1 MMRYAKSTIGLIT
14 LVLLAAI
21 PLGCSQASG
30 NQGSGQRQDEP
41 TTSLEDLQD
50 VAQLQT
56 MFNKD
61 AGTPRLILL
70 LSPT

>member
-1 MMRYAKSTIGLIT
+1 MMRYAKSTIGLIA

-21 PLGCSQASG
+21 PLACGPASES
-30 NQGSGQRQDEP
+30 QGSGQTP
-41 TTSLEDLQD
+41 NKPATSLEDLQD

-61 AGTPRLILL
+61 AGTPRLIVL

>member
-1 MMRYAKSTIGLIT
+1 MMRCPKSTIGLIT

-21 PLGCSQASG
+21 PLACGPASG
-30 NQGSGQRQDEP
+30 SLGSGQDP
-41 TTSLEDLQD
+41 NKPATSLEDLQD
-50 VAQLQT
+50 LAQLQT

-61 AGTPRLILL
+61 AGTPRLVLL